1 MRANPGTSVRRAK
14 KRAIVTVLVVNGD
27 DREANEGGMSR

>member
-1 MRANPGTSVRRAK
+1 MTVRRPE
-14 KRAIVTVLVVNGD
+14 KRAIVNVSVVIGD